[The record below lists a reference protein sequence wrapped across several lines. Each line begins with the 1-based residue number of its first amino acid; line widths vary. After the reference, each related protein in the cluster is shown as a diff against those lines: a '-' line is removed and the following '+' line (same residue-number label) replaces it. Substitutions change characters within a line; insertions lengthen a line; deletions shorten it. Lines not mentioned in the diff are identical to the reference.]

1 MLFYRLKLSALIRLL
16 VYPLFLLLCIGCV
29 TTCDDGLETVTEQDE
44 FGNTITYKRSKV
56 DAARQGLTQIVNP
69 GGQLV
74 EMAHYE
80 ADTLNGQ
87 RVIFYAKGDTNIV
100 ETYRMGLFEGPYRMY
115 YENGTLK
122 QKGQYLN
129 NELIGTW
136 RAYHENGQLK
146 EEVQF
151 ENNEE
156 NGPFVEYHANGKLAA
171 EGSYLDGDNEHGELK
186 IYDEEGE
193 LLRTMMC
200 DRGRCQTTWSAET
213 PENTKE

>member
-1 MLFYRLKLSALIRLL
+1 M
-16 VYPLFLLLCIGCV
+16 
-29 TTCDDGLETVTEQDE
+29 VTEQDE
-44 FGNTITYKRSKV
+44 FGNTITYKQRKV
-56 DAARQGLTQIVNP
+56 DAARQGSAQIVNQI
-69 GGQLV
+69 GQV
-74 EMAHYE
+74 IEMANYD

-87 RVIFYAKGDTNIV
+87 RVIFYVTGDTNIV

-122 QKGQYLN
+122 QEGQYLN
-129 NELIGTW
+129 NELVGAW
-136 RAYHENGQLK
+136 RAYHDNGQLK
-146 EEVQF
+146 EEVLF

-186 IYDEEGE
+186 IYDEEGG